1 MRNGELESMKKVK
14 FKMTGNASGIVK
26 SSESSCLCAS
36 VLKKDAGVV
45 EGDFN
50 AETQRRRGTEFKM
63 TEIGLIPEDWDV
75 KRLGELFVFK
85 NGYNTDARNY
95 GRGIPVASV
104 LEALSDRPLTAKQI
118 RGKVDASG
126 KDQDLFSL
134 KRGDLIFTR
143 SSEVLEDVG
152 RSNVY
157 EDDACAMFGGFVIRG
172 RPRTKHDSEF
182 INYLLKD
189 SSHRNRIIAKGA
201 GAQHYNIGQNGLA
214 KVLVSLPPLS
224 EQKNIAEALSDVDEL
239 LAAMTTLIEKKR
251 AIKQGAMQDLLTGK
265 KRLVSF
271 KNSESSC
278 LCASVLK
285 KDAGVV
291 DGDFN
296 TETQRRRGTE
306 FKMTEIGLI
315 PEDWE
320 VKRIGDIG
328 QVVTGSTPPRNNSAN
343 WGGDFNWISAKDFN
357 GKYISKT
364 EEHITEAGKR
374 FCRLLPENSVLV
386 TCIASIGLNAISKK
400 ACATNQQ
407 INAVVC
413 RVDSPEY
420 LYYQIC
426 YRNGDLKLLAGQT
439 AVPIIG
445 KKQFE
450 DVLIPVPPLSEQE
463 AIAEVLSDMDAEI
476 EALEAKR
483 AKYESIKE
491 GMMQELLT
499 GKTRLK
505 GA

>member
-1 MRNGELESMKKVK
+1 
-14 FKMTGNASGIVK
+14 MTGNGSGIEEV
-26 SSESSCLCAS
+26 SESSCLCAS

-50 AETQRRRGTEFKM
+50 TETQRRRGTEFKMTEIGPIPEDWDVKPLSSIGIFSKGRGISRSESNSGVLPCVRYGEIYTDHNDYIKEFKSFISESVAINAKRLVDGDILFAGSGETKEEIGKAVAYLGGAERVYCGGDILVLSPFSDFDSKFLGYVCNSQAAVSQKSARGQGDAVVHIRTSNLAEVLIPVPPLHEQKKIAEALSDVDELLAAMMTLIEKKRAIKQGAMQELLTGKKRLVGFKNSESSCLCASVLKKDAGTVEGGFNTKTQRRRGTEFKM
-63 TEIGLIPEDWDV
+63 TEIGLIPEDWD
-75 KRLGELFVFK
+75 
-85 NGYNTDARNY
+85 
-95 GRGIPVASV
+95 
-104 LEALSDRPLTAKQI
+104 
-118 RGKVDASG
+118 
-126 KDQDLFSL
+126 
-134 KRGDLIFTR
+134 
-143 SSEVLEDVG
+143 
-152 RSNVY
+152 
-157 EDDACAMFGGFVIRG
+157 
-172 RPRTKHDSEF
+172 
-182 INYLLKD
+182 
-189 SSHRNRIIAKGA
+189 
-201 GAQHYNIGQNGLA
+201 
-214 KVLVSLPPLS
+214 
-224 EQKNIAEALSDVDEL
+224 
-239 LAAMTTLIEKKR
+239 
-251 AIKQGAMQDLLTGK
+251 
-265 KRLVSF
+265 
-271 KNSESSC
+271 
-278 LCASVLK
+278 
-285 KDAGVV
+285 
-291 DGDFN
+291 
-296 TETQRRRGTE
+296 
-306 FKMTEIGLI
+306 
-315 PEDWE
+315 

-450 DVLIPVPPLSEQE
+450 DVLIPVPPLPEQKK
-463 AIAEVLSDMDAEI
+463 IAEVLSDMDAEI

-483 AKYESIKE
+483 AKYESIKQ

-499 GKTRLK
+499 GKTRLV
-505 GA
+505 

>member
-1 MRNGELESMKKVK
+1 MDVK
-14 FKMTGNASGIVK
+14 TNISAGVFYVYIDGILMGNFTVVDYNYTGVVNISSTLRAGRHNVTVVFDGNDAYFQDSNIVWIGHDERMVLNRYLKWCFEVIKWQTEDGGIVTRLYNDNIRN
-26 SSESSCLCAS
+26 S
-36 VLKKDAGVV
+36 
-45 EGDFN
+45 
-50 AETQRRRGTEFKM
+50 
-63 TEIGLIPEDWDV
+63 LIP
-75 KRLGELFVFK
+75 
-85 NGYNTDARNY
+85 
-95 GRGIPVASV
+95 
-104 LEALSDRPLTAKQI
+104 
-118 RGKVDASG
+118 
-126 KDQDLFSL
+126 
-134 KRGDLIFTR
+134 
-143 SSEVLEDVG
+143 
-152 RSNVY
+152 
-157 EDDACAMFGGFVIRG
+157 
-172 RPRTKHDSEF
+172 
-182 INYLLKD
+182 
-189 SSHRNRIIAKGA
+189 
-201 GAQHYNIGQNGLA
+201 
-214 KVLVSLPPLS
+214 LPPLH
-224 EQKNIAEALSDVDEL
+224 EQKKIAEALSDVDEL

-251 AIKQGAMQDLLTGK
+251 AIKQGAMQELLTGK
-265 KRLVSF
+265 KRLVGF

-291 DGDFN
+291 EGGFN
-296 TETQRRRGTE
+296 TETQRRRGIE

-315 PEDWE
+315 PENWD
-320 VKRIGDIG
+320 VKRIGDMG
-328 QVVTGSTPPRNNSAN
+328 QVVTGSTPPRKNSAN

-386 TCIASIGLNAISKK
+386 TCIASIGLNAITKK

-413 RVDSPEY
+413 RVDLPEY

-450 DVLIPVPPLSEQE
+450 DVLIPVPSLPEQR

-476 EALEAKR
+476 EELEAKR
-483 AKYESIKE
+483 AKYESIKQ

-505 GA
+505 G

>member
-1 MRNGELESMKKVK
+1 MK
-14 FKMTGNASGIVK
+14 FKMIGNGSGIEEV
-26 SSESSCLCAS
+26 SESSCLCAS

-45 EGDFN
+45 EGDFST
-50 AETQRRRGTEFKM
+50 ETQRRRGTEFKM
-63 TEIGLIPEDWDV
+63 TEIGLIPEDWEV
-75 KRLGELFVFK
+75 KRLGDVCEINPRVEGEIPDQFIYVDLESVVDGALIVKKKLLRAESPSRAQRRFRRGDVLFQTVRPYQRNNLLVDF
-85 NGYNTDARNY
+85 DAEDY
-95 GRGIPVASV
+95 VASTGY
-104 LEALSDRPLTAKQI
+104 AII
-118 RGKVDASG
+118 REIELLCV
-126 KDQDLFSL
+126 
-134 KRGDLIFTR
+134 
-143 SSEVLEDVG
+143 
-152 RSNVY
+152 
-157 EDDACAMFGGFVIRG
+157 
-172 RPRTKHDSEF
+172 SEF
-182 INYLLKD
+182 IYHIVHMDNFVNDVMDRCTGTSYPAINPRKLAEIMICIPK
-189 SSHRNRIIAKGA
+189 
-201 GAQHYNIGQNGLA
+201 NI
-214 KVLVSLPPLS
+214 S
-224 EQKNIAEALSDVDEL
+224 EQKAIAEVLSDVDEL

-251 AIKQGAMQDLLTGK
+251 AIKQGAMQELLTGK
-265 KRLVSF
+265 KRLVGF

-285 KDAGVV
+285 KDAGTVE
-291 DGDFN
+291 GGFN
-296 TETQRRRGTE
+296 TKTQRRRGTE

-315 PEDWE
+315 PEDWD

-439 AVPIIG
+439 AVLIIG

-450 DVLIPVPPLSEQE
+450 DVLIPVPPLPEQKK
-463 AIAEVLSDMDAEI
+463 IAEVLSDMDAEI

-483 AKYESIKE
+483 AKYESIKQ

-499 GKTRLK
+499 GKTRLV
-505 GA
+505 

>member
-1 MRNGELESMKKVK
+1 MKKTK
-14 FKMTGNASGIVK
+14 FKMTGNGSGTEK
-26 SSESSCLCAS
+26 SFESSCFCAS

-50 AETQRRRGTEFKM
+50 
-63 TEIGLIPEDWDV
+63 
-75 KRLGELFVFK
+75 
-85 NGYNTDARNY
+85 
-95 GRGIPVASV
+95 
-104 LEALSDRPLTAKQI
+104 
-118 RGKVDASG
+118 
-126 KDQDLFSL
+126 
-134 KRGDLIFTR
+134 
-143 SSEVLEDVG
+143 
-152 RSNVY
+152 
-157 EDDACAMFGGFVIRG
+157 
-172 RPRTKHDSEF
+172 
-182 INYLLKD
+182 
-189 SSHRNRIIAKGA
+189 
-201 GAQHYNIGQNGLA
+201 
-214 KVLVSLPPLS
+214 
-224 EQKNIAEALSDVDEL
+224 
-239 LAAMTTLIEKKR
+239 
-251 AIKQGAMQDLLTGK
+251 
-265 KRLVSF
+265 
-271 KNSESSC
+271 
-278 LCASVLK
+278 
-285 KDAGVV
+285 
-291 DGDFN
+291 
-296 TETQRRRGTE
+296 TETQRLRGTE

-320 VKRIGDIG
+320 VKRIGDMG

-450 DVLIPVPPLSEQE
+450 DVLISVPPLPEQKAIAKALSDVDELLAAMRTLIEKKRAIKQGAMQELLGMRNGECGMRNVPRRRLAGFSGEWVEKRLGEIASFETTTIDVAKIDSERYVGTENMISEKAGIEKNQTPIPYRMVREYKVGDVLISNIRPYLKKIWLADRDGGCSSDVLVVRTLDSSVCLPTFLKMLLSDDLFFDFVMANAVGTKMPRGDKKVIVNYEVCLPTLAEQE

-483 AKYESIKE
+483 AKYESIKQ

-505 GA
+505 G

>member
-1 MRNGELESMKKVK
+1 MKTSK
-14 FKMTGNASGIVK
+14 
-26 SSESSCLCAS
+26 
-36 VLKKDAGVV
+36 
-45 EGDFN
+45 
-50 AETQRRRGTEFKM
+50 FKM
-63 TEIGLIPEDWDV
+63 TEIGEIPADWEV
-75 KRLGELFVFK
+75 KKLGECCINF
-85 NGYNTDARNY
+85 NY
-95 GRGIPVASV
+95 GVGAEAIPYVSGRKYIRITDIDERSRKYKPDVVMASAFETDNSIVNDGDILVARTGASVGKSYCYDSKDGELVFAGFLMRFHPENINSKYVFLTTLIGRYAQWVASESARSGQPGINIQQLKSYQIPV
-104 LEALSDRPLTAKQI
+104 
-118 RGKVDASG
+118 
-126 KDQDLFSL
+126 
-134 KRGDLIFTR
+134 
-143 SSEVLEDVG
+143 
-152 RSNVY
+152 
-157 EDDACAMFGGFVIRG
+157 
-172 RPRTKHDSEF
+172 
-182 INYLLKD
+182 
-189 SSHRNRIIAKGA
+189 
-201 GAQHYNIGQNGLA
+201 
-214 KVLVSLPPLS
+214 PPLA
-224 EQKNIAEALSDVDEL
+224 EQKAIAEALSEVDAL
-239 LAAMTTLIEKKR
+239 IAAQEELIEKKR
-251 AIKQGAMQDLLTGK
+251 AIKQGAMQELLTGK
-265 KRLVSF
+265 KRLVGF

-291 DGDFN
+291 EGGFN
-296 TETQRRRGTE
+296 TETQRRRGIE

-315 PEDWE
+315 PENWD
-320 VKRIGDIG
+320 VKRIGDMG
-328 QVVTGSTPPRNNSAN
+328 QVVTGSTPPRKNSAN

-386 TCIASIGLNAISKK
+386 TCIASIGLNAITKK

-413 RVDSPEY
+413 RVDLPEY

-450 DVLIPVPPLSEQE
+450 DVLIPVPSLPEQR

-476 EALEAKR
+476 EELEAKR
-483 AKYESIKE
+483 AKYESIKQ

-505 GA
+505 G

>member
-1 MRNGELESMKKVK
+1 MKKTK
-14 FKMTGNASGIVK
+14 FKMTGNGSGTEEV
-26 SSESSCLCAS
+26 SESSCLCAS

-50 AETQRRRGTEFKM
+50 TETQRRRGTEFKM
-63 TEIGLIPEDWDV
+63 TEIGLIPEDWEV

-118 RGKVDASG
+118 RGKVVACG

-157 EDDACAMFGGFVIRG
+157 GDDACAMFGGFVIRG

-214 KVLVSLPPLS
+214 KVFVSLPPLH
-224 EQKNIAEALSDVDEL
+224 EQKKIAEALSDVDEL

-251 AIKQGAMQDLLTGK
+251 AIKQGAMQELLGIRNEGRGMRDEELGMRNFEVGAK
-265 KRLVSF
+265 KVP
-271 KNSESSC
+271 
-278 LCASVLK
+278 
-285 KDAGVV
+285 
-291 DGDFN
+291 
-296 TETQRRRGTE
+296 RRRLPGFSGE
-306 FKMTEIGLI
+306 WKI
-315 PEDWE
+315 
-320 VKRIGDIG
+320 VRIGE
-328 QVVTGSTPPRNNSAN
+328 
-343 WGGDFNWISAKDFN
+343 
-357 GKYISKT
+357 ISKIVNGYAFKSET
-364 EEHITEAGKR
+364 YTDDGQFSIITIANVQDGK
-374 FCRLLPENSVLV
+374 FILESVNKINDLPNDIQGHQILHKGDV
-386 TCIASIGLNAISKK
+386 IISM
-400 ACATNQQ
+400 TGN
-407 INAVVC
+407 VGRVC
-413 RVDSPEY
+413 RVTQEKCLLNQRVGKFESIEIDTSFFY
-420 LYYQIC
+420 LSLRTKRFISTMI
-426 YRNGDLKLLAGQT
+426 DKGQGG
-439 AVPIIG
+439 AQPNIG
-445 KKQFE
+445 KYDISSYE
-450 DVLIPVPPLSEQE
+450 IMVPPTLAEQKT
-463 AIAEVLSDMDAEI
+463 IAEVLSDMDAEI

-483 AKYESIKE
+483 AKYESIKQ